1 MSSTTQTR
9 FLIISDT
16 HGHTFPPEMMP
27 REPTDV
33 LIHCGDLTQHSKMDE
48 FRQTLGM
55 LKSFKA
61 PLTLVIAGNH
71 DFSLDPVAFRAKV
84 EEANRIDGAPLEA
97 DLLEREYGGYGL
109 ARKLF
114 TDAKEDGI
122 VLLDEG
128 THELTLANGTRLK
141 VYASPYTPSSSSS
154 EGWGFS
160 YNESEGHDFQIQAD
174 TDIFITHGP
183 PRGIMDMTADKK
195 RIGCSDLFAA
205 VAKSQPRL
213 HCFGHVHGGWGAKDA
228 AWRPKISD
236 KPSHFSD
243 INHEKSQLVDNL
255 ATLGGTRF
263 ESEEDKKI
271 RETRLD
277 VCRAQR
283 YCSAGH
289 LRNDLSSSEVKSTMF
304 INAALEVD
312 GELERYPWIV
322 DINLPRSETG
332 MAPRTER
339 KRRREESTEE
349 LDEARK
355 LSKRS

>member
-16 HGHTFPPEMMP
+16 HGHTFQPEMMP

-71 DFSLDPVAFRAKV
+71 DFSLDPVAFKAKV

-128 THELTLANGTRLK
+128 THEVTLANGTRLK

-174 TDIFITHGP
+174 TDIVITHGP
-183 PRGIMDMTADKK
+183 PRGIMDMSANKK

-205 VAKSQPRL
+205 VAKSQPRF

-243 INHEKSQLVDNL
+243 INHEKSQLIESL
-255 ATLGGTRF
+255 ATLRGTTF
-263 ESEEDKKI
+263 ESEENRKT
-271 RETRLD
+271 REQRLELH
-277 VCRAQR
+277 REQR
-283 YCSAGH
+283 CCSAGH
-289 LRNDLSSSEVKSTMF
+289 LRDNVTSSGPRRTMF
-304 INAALEVD
+304 VNAALEVN
-312 GELERYPWIV
+312 GELQHYAWII
-322 DINLPRSETG
+322 DIDLPRSETG
-332 MAPRTER
+332 MALKTEQKR
-339 KRRREESTEE
+339 KREKST
-349 LDEARK
+349 
-355 LSKRS
+355 